1 MDNRFLWTPVI
12 IVSIYMFIP
21 WILTRI
27 FGIGVFRKGQGTEQM
42 RQIAFT
48 FDDGPDPVYTPQLL
62 DLLLKYNIKA
72 TFFVLGSKAEAFPDI
87 IRRIHQEGHLIGVHN
102 YTHLSNW
109 LITPWSVI
117 RKQVER
123 SANIIE
129 QITGV
134 RPIHYRPPWGMIN
147 LFDFRMRKKFHIIL
161 WSVMIS
167 DWRSRLKGDE
177 QKLTKKLLTS
187 IRDGSV
193 VLLHDSCDN
202 IGSFPDAP
210 SYMIQALESV
220 FSTLSVQ
227 DFEYLRIDE
236 MIENKQRNRKHRMG
250 LSKRGLVTIWLLWEK
265 AFVLMFRIVP
275 VDEKNTLFKIRVRQ
289 YTGDQ
294 VIHFG
299 DGGELRK
306 GDRIAE
312 LHLDNELLFK
322 LSSTSRSMMH
332 LTVQLIRRSEE
343 LMPQIRQLMQH
354 NPDFH
359 DVKGL
364 YGITL
369 IHRGTQQLGFTV
381 IDLPK
386 GIFSLFT
393 RIYLRLL
400 LLVLHP
406 QGKQRTSNRPDHLVP
421 KIIAISKQEL
431 ISRYIA

>member
-12 IVSIYMFIP
+12 IISLYMFIP

-27 FGIGVFRKGQGTEQM
+27 FGIGVFRRGHRNGQK

-129 QITGV
+129 QITGD
-134 RPIHYRPPWGMIN
+134 RPIYYRPPWGMIN

-167 DWRSRLKGDE
+167 DWRSHLKGDE
-177 QKLTKKLLTS
+177 QKLTKKLLAS

-202 IGSFPDAP
+202 IGSFPHAP
-210 SYMIQALESV
+210 FYMLQALESV
-220 FSTLSVQ
+220 LSTLTIQ
-227 DFEYLRIDE
+227 GFEYLRVDE
-236 MIENKQRNRKHRMG
+236 MIENKYRTRKQRMG

-275 VDEKNTLFKIRVRQ
+275 VDEKNTLFKLRVRQ

-332 LTVQLIRRSEE
+332 LTVQLIRRTEE

-369 IHRGTQQLGFTV
+369 IHRGTPQFGFTV

-386 GIFSLFT
+386 GVFSLFT

-406 QGKQRTSNRPDHLVP
+406 QGKQRLNSRTDHLVP

>member
-27 FGIGVFRKGQGTEQM
+27 FGIGVFRRGQGNDRK

-87 IRRIHQEGHLIGVHN
+87 IRRIHQEGHLIGIHN

-129 QITGV
+129 HITGQ

-210 SYMIQALESV
+210 FYMLQALESV
-220 FSTLSVQ
+220 LVTLT
-227 DFEYLRIDE
+227 DKAFEYLRIDE
-236 MIENKQRNRKHRMG
+236 MIENKYRNRKQKMG

-275 VDEKNTLFKIRVRQ
+275 VNEKNTLFKLRVRQ

-294 VIHFG
+294 VIQFG

-332 LTVQLIRRSEE
+332 LTVQLIRRTEE
-343 LMPQIRQLMQH
+343 LMPQIRELMQY

-369 IHRGTQQLGFTV
+369 IHRGTQQFGFTV

-386 GIFSLFT
+386 GVFSLFT

-406 QGKQRTSNRPDHLVP
+406 QGKQRLKSRSDHLVP